1 MSPRLSVSSMS
12 RVLAV
17 CGMPGSGKGEFAQ
30 IFMDAGIPVRS
41 MGDMV
46 REEVARRAL
55 DVVPE
60 VFGQVAADL
69 RREFGEDVL
78 AVRLTEAVNTL
89 LASHPIVLID
99 GLRGTAEYAVFKSTW
114 GDDFQSV
121 AIHTDKSIR
130 FARMMA
136 RGRSEDGGTA
146 TFEARD
152 EREKGWGLE
161 ELINSAD
168 VLVENNDD
176 LPQFQHQIRM
186 WLDTLIQA
194 S

>member
-1 MSPRLSVSSMS
+1 MSPRHSVSSMS

-30 IFMDAGIPVRS
+30 VFMEAGIPVRS

-46 REEVARRAL
+46 REEVARRNLEVA
-55 DVVPE
+55 PE
-60 VFGQVAADL
+60 VFGEVASDL

-78 AVRLTEAVNTL
+78 AVRLTTAVDELLNTHSL
-89 LASHPIVLID
+89 VLID
-99 GLRGTAEYAVFKSTW
+99 GLRGTAEYNVFKSTW
-114 GDDFQSV
+114 GERFQSV
-121 AIHTDKSIR
+121 AIHTDKDIR
-130 FARMMA
+130 FERMMA
-136 RGRSEDGGTA
+136 RGRSEDGGIA

-161 ELINSAD
+161 DLIDDAD

-176 LPQFQHQIRM
+176 LVQFQNQIRT
-186 WLDTLIQA
+186 WLATFI
-194 S
+194 

>member
-1 MSPRLSVSSMS
+1 MRSRHRVSSMS

-30 IFMDAGIPVRS
+30 IFIDAGIPVRS

-46 REEVARRAL
+46 REEVARREL
-55 DVVPE
+55 DVIPE
-60 VFGQVAADL
+60 VFGKVASDL

-78 AVRLTEAVNTL
+78 AVRLTAAVDEL
-89 LASHPIVLID
+89 LETHPLVLID
-99 GLRGTAEYAVFKSTW
+99 GLRGTAEYSVFKSTW
-114 GDDFQSV
+114 GDKFQSV
-121 AIHTDKSIR
+121 AIHTDKEIR

-161 ELINSAD
+161 VLIDSAD
-168 VLVENNDD
+168 VLIENNED
-176 LPQFQHQIRM
+176 LTQFQNQIRT
-186 WLDTLIQA
+186 WLATLI
-194 S
+194 

>member
-1 MSPRLSVSSMS
+1 MS

-30 IFMDAGIPVRS
+30 VFLDAGIPVRS

-46 REEVARRAL
+46 REEVAKRKL
-55 DVVPE
+55 EVIPE
-60 VFGQVAADL
+60 VFGQVASDL

-78 AVRLTEAVNTL
+78 AVRLTAAVDEL
-89 LASHPIVLID
+89 LKDHPIVLID

-114 GDDFQSV
+114 GETFQSV
-121 AIHTDKSIR
+121 AIHADKEIR
-130 FARMMA
+130 FARMKA

-161 ELINSAD
+161 ELIDSAD
-168 VLVENNDD
+168 VLVENNND
-176 LPQFQHQIRM
+176 LVQFQDQIRT
-186 WLDTLIQA
+186 WLATLV
-194 S
+194 

>member
-1 MSPRLSVSSMS
+1 MS

-30 IFMDAGIPVRS
+30 VFLDAGIPVRS

-46 REEVARRAL
+46 REEVAKRKL
-55 DVVPE
+55 EVIPE
-60 VFGQVAADL
+60 VFGQVASDL

-78 AVRLTEAVNTL
+78 AVRLTAAVDEL
-89 LASHPIVLID
+89 LKDHPIVLID

-114 GDDFQSV
+114 GETFQSV
-121 AIHTDKSIR
+121 AIHTDKEIR
-130 FARMMA
+130 FARMKA

-161 ELINSAD
+161 DLIDSAD
-168 VLVENNDD
+168 VLVENNND
-176 LPQFQHQIRM
+176 LVQFQDQIRT
-186 WLDTLIQA
+186 WLATLV
-194 S
+194 

>member
-1 MSPRLSVSSMS
+1 MRPRHRVSSMS

-30 IFMDAGIPVRS
+30 IFIDAGIPVRS

-46 REEVARRAL
+46 REEVARREL

-60 VFGQVAADL
+60 VFGKVASDL

-78 AVRLTEAVNTL
+78 AVRLTAAVDEL
-89 LASHPIVLID
+89 LETHPLVLID
-99 GLRGTAEYAVFKSTW
+99 GLRGTAEYSVFKSTW
-114 GDDFQSV
+114 GDKFQSV
-121 AIHTDKSIR
+121 AIHTDKEIR

-161 ELINSAD
+161 DLIDSAD
-168 VLVENNDD
+168 VLIENNKD
-176 LPQFQHQIRM
+176 LTHFKNQIRA
-186 WLDTLIQA
+186 WLATLI
-194 S
+194 

>member
-1 MSPRLSVSSMS
+1 MRPRHSVSSMS

-30 IFMDAGIPVRS
+30 VFLDAGIPVRS

-46 REEVARRAL
+46 REEVAKRKL
-55 DVVPE
+55 EVIPE
-60 VFGQVAADL
+60 VFGQVASDL

-78 AVRLTEAVNTL
+78 AVRLTAAVDEL
-89 LASHPIVLID
+89 LKGHPIVLID

-114 GDDFQSV
+114 GETFQSV
-121 AIHTDKSIR
+121 AIHTDKEIR
-130 FARMMA
+130 FARMKA

-161 ELINSAD
+161 ELIDSAD
-168 VLVENNDD
+168 VLVENNND
-176 LPQFQHQIRM
+176 LVQFQDQIRT
-186 WLDTLIQA
+186 WLATLV
-194 S
+194 

>member
-1 MSPRLSVSSMS
+1 MS

-30 IFMDAGIPVRS
+30 VFMEAGIPVRS

-46 REEVARRAL
+46 REEVARREL
-55 DVVPE
+55 EVVPE
-60 VFGQVAADL
+60 VFGQVASDL

-78 AVRLTEAVNTL
+78 AVRLTAAVDELLNTHSL
-89 LASHPIVLID
+89 VLID
-99 GLRGTAEYAVFKSTW
+99 GLRGTAEYNVFKSTW
-114 GDDFQSV
+114 GERFQSV
-121 AIHTDKSIR
+121 AIHTDKDIR
-130 FARMMA
+130 FERMIA
-136 RGRSEDGGTA
+136 RGRSEDGGIA

-161 ELINSAD
+161 ELIDDAD

-176 LPQFQHQIRM
+176 LVQFQNQIRT
-186 WLDTLIQA
+186 WLATLI
-194 S
+194 

>member
-12 RVLAV
+12 RVFAV

-30 IFMDAGIPVRS
+30 IFIGAGIPVRS

-46 REEVARRAL
+46 REEVARREIE
-55 DVVPE
+55 VVPE

-78 AVRLTEAVNTL
+78 AVRLTAAVDDL
-89 LASHPIVLID
+89 LQTHPLVLID
-99 GLRGTAEYAVFKSTW
+99 GLRGTAEYSVFKSTW
-114 GDDFQSV
+114 GERFQSV
-121 AIHTDKSIR
+121 AIHTDKEIR
-130 FARMMA
+130 FSRMMA

-161 ELINSAD
+161 ELISQAD

-176 LPQFQHQIRM
+176 LMQFQNQIRS
-186 WLDTLIQA
+186 WLATLI
-194 S
+194 

>member
-1 MSPRLSVSSMS
+1 MS

-30 IFMDAGIPVRS
+30 IFIDAGIPVRS

-46 REEVARRAL
+46 REEVARREL
-55 DVVPE
+55 DVIPE
-60 VFGQVAADL
+60 VFGKVASDL

-78 AVRLTEAVNTL
+78 AVRLTAAVDEL
-89 LASHPIVLID
+89 LETHPLVLID
-99 GLRGTAEYAVFKSTW
+99 GLRGTAEYSVFKSTW
-114 GDDFQSV
+114 GDKFQSV
-121 AIHTDKSIR
+121 AIHTDKEIR

-161 ELINSAD
+161 DLIDSAD
-168 VLVENNDD
+168 VLIENNED
-176 LPQFQHQIRM
+176 LTQFQNQIRT
-186 WLDTLIQA
+186 WLATLI
-194 S
+194 

>member
-1 MSPRLSVSSMS
+1 MS

-30 IFMDAGIPVRS
+30 VFMEAGIPVRS

-46 REEVARRAL
+46 REEVARREL
-55 DVVPE
+55 EVVPE
-60 VFGQVAADL
+60 VFGQVASDL

-78 AVRLTEAVNTL
+78 A
-89 LASHPIVLID
+89 
-99 GLRGTAEYAVFKSTW
+99 STW
-114 GDDFQSV
+114 NDKFQSV
-121 AIHTDKSIR
+121 AIHTNKDIR
-130 FARMMA
+130 FARMKA

-161 ELINSAD
+161 ELIDSAD
-168 VLVENNDD
+168 FLVDNNDD
-176 LPQFQHQIRM
+176 LVQFQNQIRT
-186 WLDTLIQA
+186 WLATLI
-194 S
+194 

>member
-1 MSPRLSVSSMS
+1 MS

-55 DVVPE
+55 EVVPE

-89 LASHPIVLID
+89 LDSHPIVLID
-99 GLRGTAEYAVFKSTW
+99 GLRGTAEYDVFKSTW

-168 VLVENNDD
+168 VLVDNNDD
-176 LPQFQHQIRM
+176 LAQFQQQIRM

>member
-1 MSPRLSVSSMS
+1 MSPRHSVSSMS

-30 IFMDAGIPVRS
+30 VFMEAGIPVRS

-46 REEVARRAL
+46 REEVARRNL
-55 DVVPE
+55 EVVPE
-60 VFGQVAADL
+60 IFGEVASDL

-78 AVRLTEAVNTL
+78 AVRLTAAVDELLNTHSL
-89 LASHPIVLID
+89 VLID
-99 GLRGTAEYAVFKSTW
+99 GLRGTAEYNVFKSTW
-114 GDDFQSV
+114 GERFQSV
-121 AIHTDKSIR
+121 AIHTDKDIR
-130 FARMMA
+130 FERMMA
-136 RGRSEDGGTA
+136 RGRSEDGGIA

-161 ELINSAD
+161 DLIDDAD

-176 LPQFQHQIRM
+176 LVQFQNQIRT
-186 WLDTLIQA
+186 WLATFI
-194 S
+194 

>member
-1 MSPRLSVSSMS
+1 MSPHLSVSSMS

-30 IFMDAGIPVRS
+30 VFMEAGIPVRS

-46 REEVARRAL
+46 REEVARRDL
-55 DVVPE
+55 EVVPE
-60 VFGQVAADL
+60 VFGQVASDL

-78 AVRLTEAVNTL
+78 AVRLTEAVDEL
-89 LASHPIVLID
+89 LETHPLVLID

-114 GDDFQSV
+114 GDRFQSV
-121 AIHTDKSIR
+121 AIHTDKEIR
-130 FARMMA
+130 FSRMIA
-136 RGRSEDGGTA
+136 RGREEDGGTA

-161 ELINSAD
+161 DLIADAD
-168 VLVENNDD
+168 VLIENNDD
-176 LPQFQHQIRM
+176 LVQFQNQIRT
-186 WLDTLIQA
+186 WLATLI
-194 S
+194 

>member
-1 MSPRLSVSSMS
+1 MRPRHRVSSMS

-30 IFMDAGIPVRS
+30 VFLDAGIPVRS

-46 REEVARRAL
+46 REEVAKRKL
-55 DVVPE
+55 EVIPE
-60 VFGQVAADL
+60 IFGQVASDL

-78 AVRLTEAVNTL
+78 AVRLTAAVDEL
-89 LASHPIVLID
+89 LKDHPIVLID

-114 GDDFQSV
+114 GETFQSV
-121 AIHTDKSIR
+121 AIHTDKEIR
-130 FARMMA
+130 FARMKA

-161 ELINSAD
+161 ELIDSAD
-168 VLVENNDD
+168 VLVENNND
-176 LPQFQHQIRM
+176 LVQFQDQIRT
-186 WLDTLIQA
+186 WLATLV
-194 S
+194 

>member
-1 MSPRLSVSSMS
+1 MSPRHSVSSMS

-30 IFMDAGIPVRS
+30 VFMEAGIPVRS

-46 REEVARRAL
+46 REEVARRNLEVA
-55 DVVPE
+55 PE
-60 VFGQVAADL
+60 VFGEVASDL

-78 AVRLTEAVNTL
+78 AVRLTAAVDELLNTHSL
-89 LASHPIVLID
+89 VLID
-99 GLRGTAEYAVFKSTW
+99 GLRGTAEYNVFKSTW
-114 GDDFQSV
+114 GERFQSV
-121 AIHTDKSIR
+121 AIHTDKDIR
-130 FARMMA
+130 FERMMA
-136 RGRSEDGGTA
+136 RGRSEDGGIA

-161 ELINSAD
+161 DLIDDAD

-176 LPQFQHQIRM
+176 LVQFQNQIRT
-186 WLDTLIQA
+186 WLATFI
-194 S
+194 

>member
-1 MSPRLSVSSMS
+1 MSPRHSVSSMS

-30 IFMDAGIPVRS
+30 VFMETGIPVRS

-46 REEVARRAL
+46 REEVARREL
-55 DVVPE
+55 EVVPE
-60 VFGQVAADL
+60 VFGQVASDL

-78 AVRLTEAVNTL
+78 AVRLTAAVDEL
-89 LASHPIVLID
+89 LKSHSIVLID
-99 GLRGTAEYAVFKSTW
+99 GLRGTAEYNVFKSTW
-114 GDDFQSV
+114 GERFQSV
-121 AIHTDKSIR
+121 AIHTDKDIR
-130 FARMMA
+130 FERMMA
-136 RGRSEDGGTA
+136 RGRSEDGGIA

-161 ELINSAD
+161 ELIDDAD

-176 LPQFQHQIRM
+176 LGQFQNQIRT
-186 WLDTLIQA
+186 WLATLI
-194 S
+194 